1 MRAAR
6 RTKVDL
12 RMDVV
17 AHGLWG
23 GALFYSQGRKKFLAG
38 FVVGMA
44 PDLLSFGAFHVTRPG
59 WIVGRLAGETSG
71 PPPFA
76 LLPAYVFYAYNV
88 THSLFVWALAFFLLW
103 WFMKGPPWLM
113 FVWAL
118 HILSDIPTHGR
129 SYFPT
134 PFLWPF
140 ITPFVDGVSWATPE
154 FLAGNYLCLVLVY
167 GGLFFYQRRR
177 SVLLKVKEG
186 KNQV

>member
-1 MRAAR
+1 
-6 RTKVDL
+6 
-12 RMDVV
+12 MDVV

-23 GALFYSQGRKKFLAG
+23 GALFFPRGGKKFLAG

-59 WIVGRLAGETSG
+59 WIVGRLAGEISG

-76 LLPAYVFYAYNV
+76 LLPDYVFYAYNV
-88 THSLFVWALAFFLLW
+88 THSLIVWAMAFFLLW

-113 FVWAL
+113 FAWAL
-118 HILSDIPTHGR
+118 HILCDIPTHGR

-134 PFLWPF
+134 PFLWPLP
-140 ITPFVDGVSWATPE
+140 TPFVDGITWATPE

-167 GGLFFYQRRR
+167 GGLFAYQRRR
-177 SVLLKVKEG
+177 IGLLEATKGNSLV
-186 KNQV
+186 